1 MQMRAPTVRSR
12 PAVPSPKPS
21 PATLMVSSNATIT
34 APATSAHA
42 TLMVSS
48 GNDSQQAVTFSSAL
62 SGMSQEVTINS
73 NRSGVSQAAAGSG
86 AGGWASQ
93 AVTISSN
100 RSGVSQ
106 AAAGSGAGWASQAS
120 SSSQRLF

>member
-1 MQMRAPTVRSR
+1 MRSR

-34 APATSAHA
+34 APASTHA
-42 TLMVSS
+42 ALTLSS
-48 GNDSQQAVTFSSAL
+48 GNYSQQAVTFSSAL
-62 SGMSQEVTINS
+62 SGMSQEVTISS

-86 AGGWASQ
+86 AGWASQ
-93 AVTISSN
+93 AVTISST